1 MSFLVLILFVVVPR
15 VVLVLVYNNSYYLQH
30 AFNAFTFPIYGFLF
44 LPVTTLAYSWMINT
58 GQPVTGYGFLILI
71 ASISIDL
78 GSLTGI
84 AFYRKGD

>member
-1 MSFLVLILFVVVPR
+1 MSFLVLIIFVVVPR

-58 GQPVTGYGFLILI
+58 GQSITGYGFLILI

-84 AFYRKGD
+84 AFHRKGD